1 MANIWLVFYHA
12 AHWQNHLE
20 KWMQSLKIWLEERES
35 ITVHDRLALWFKQE
49 IDWPIDFAQNVNVQC
64 CRQREALSYQ
74 DGWAGSTYFPW
85 SYFLQDKYSSGETK
99 RTVGIEQ
106 FQKAEFVSFELTEHI
121 GRVLKCLFFFL
132 FVPENTIYAKCSVYP
147 YSILYVFFKHTHLFI
162 TIQLI
167 FG

>member
-121 GRVLKCLFFFL
+121 GRVLKCLFFFFLYLKIQSMLNVVFILIAYFMFFLNILISSSL
-132 FVPENTIYAKCSVYP
+132 FS
-147 YSILYVFFKHTHLFI
+147 
-162 TIQLI
+162 
-167 FG
+167 

>member
-121 GRVLKCLFFFL
+121 GRVLKCLFLFFL
-132 FVPENTIYAKCSVYP
+132 YLKIQSMLNVVF
-147 YSILYVFFKHTHLFI
+147 ILIAYFMFFLNILISSSLFS
-162 TIQLI
+162 
-167 FG
+167 

>member
-1 MANIWLVFYHA
+1 MAYIWLVFYHA

-20 KWMQSLKIWLEERES
+20 KWIQSLKIWLEERES

-74 DGWAGSTYFPW
+74 DGWAGSTSFPW

-106 FQKAEFVSFELTEHI
+106 FQKAEFVSFELTEHR
-121 GRVLKCLFFFL
+121 GRVLKLFFFFFL
-132 FVPENTIYAKCSVYP
+132 FVSENTVYAIYIVY
-147 YSILYVFFKHTHLFI
+147 
-162 TIQLI
+162 LI
-167 FG
+167 A

>member
-121 GRVLKCLFFFL
+121 GRVLKCLSFFFL
-132 FVPENTIYAKCSVYP
+132 YLKIQSMLNVVF
-147 YSILYVFFKHTHLFI
+147 ILIAYFMFFLNILISSSLFS
-162 TIQLI
+162 
-167 FG
+167 